1 MFSVIIHTMDIKV
14 SAVVKRDG
22 KWYVGYLDGL
32 EFKVNKEVKRLR
44 DVKEVTDYKTLKRY
58 LKLKD
63 KSATLE
69 PLILKEIKADK
80 VYILDK
86 PVYPSIEEFE
96 NYWWKELNELC
107 LGCKGE
113 CKQSS
118 KVIVEVCKLYDP
130 RS

>member
-1 MFSVIIHTMDIKV
+1 MEYNISIMEIKV
-14 SAVVKRDG
+14 SAVVKRG
-22 KWYVGYLDGL
+22 RKWFVGYLDGI

-44 DVKEVTDYKTLKRY
+44 DVKDVTDYKTLKSY

-63 KSATLE
+63 KSIELE
-69 PLILKEIKADK
+69 SFILKKIKADK

-86 PVYPSIEEFE
+86 PIYPSIEEFE
-96 NYWWKELNELC
+96 NYWWNELNELC
-107 LGCKGE
+107 LKCKCS

>member
-1 MFSVIIHTMDIKV
+1 MKYNISIMEIKV
-14 SAVVKRDG
+14 SAVVKRG
-22 KWYVGYLDGL
+22 RKWFVGYLDGL
-32 EFKVNKEVKRLR
+32 EFKVNKEVKNLR
-44 DVKEVTDYKTLKRY
+44 DVKEVTDYKTLKSY
-58 LKLKD
+58 LRLKN
-63 KSATLE
+63 KSDDLG
-69 PLILKEIKADK
+69 PLILEKIKADT

-118 KVIVEVCKLYDP
+118 KVTVEVCKLYE
-130 RS
+130 SKS